1 MTIKNEKELNEYMD
15 IILEMEHYPIELN
28 RIRAW
33 WIREYERIVL
43 CGYKFEPNYLQNE
56 CHLNLETN

>member
-33 WIREYERIVL
+33 WIRECERIVL
-43 CGYKFEPNYLQNE
+43 CGYKFEPNYLQN
-56 CHLNLETN
+56 